1 MGMPDMT
8 INEQLRLLSARGAH
22 EELCALAREYLA
34 RSAEE
39 QDADTAYAAR
49 VLLGETLLG
58 MTAKSFD
65 ADCYI
70 EGVHALMQAYNER
83 GNAGIYDLLCGLS
96 HEPNAAAMCA
106 NYEANRRILASME
119 GAPALPDYDRLPVAV
134 FPLTNDYSVLFDKE
148 RQAFLFHARENAL
161 QTLYHTLIFSD
172 LTHGGAAPCMERFS
186 QDIRN
191 DEISDLGVRLTEAV
205 RMHKFGASMQEC
217 AEKYH
222 RLYPYGELY
231 EIFHAEAALDRQD
244 IDAALRYGEAAY
256 EKRKMSAAAC
266 RLLSRIYRAEGY
278 LAEAI
283 KFQVLSAETAQLSL
297 PDDPVQMQRCLYAIT
312 AADTDMRYAPFVH
325 RTSFDGTGI
334 KSAFVVPVAE
344 EVLRFSDDLPR
355 YWAGIYNPYGQMHVK
370 EKLLAVMNGAME
382 QNALSVYSDF
392 TFDLMKAEEHAEIR
406 IAPQEDAPVL
416 VPIAA
421 KEVQQAVHFQEPGF
435 ERTMNLS
442 RGEFG
447 FYRIEH
453 PTSIRSDAPF
463 AAGEPILLRHSPTRR
478 KFVLNILAD
487 GLSWPEMRRGQY
499 RLVPNLM
506 KFFQKGVIFDNCFSG
521 SEYTYPSLASIET
534 GLYQHHTQI
543 AAPGAAFVLAPSYAT
558 ISEKMKSLGYYC
570 VMLEGCSEGIY
581 NGTFRG
587 YDRLIVNPW
596 VLRAADGVERMIRHL
611 EAFGEC
617 DNFVLL
623 HFADTHPN
631 NFDVATPVKTQTHL
645 PLSDVLQ
652 PQDMGASVFLKPNP
666 LSQYVNHSEIR
677 AADRQLGYLFDYIE
691 QHYADDEYIVL
702 LYSDHGASV
711 HSRSPYL
718 MSEEQTGAALMARG
732 AGVPQLGRVDELA
745 SAVDIYK
752 ILGKLA
758 GYPIDAP
765 YLDGNL
771 PEAFGGTRREY
782 TVSNSIYP
790 GQTYKICVRT
800 ERHAFHLETEEFTR
814 EDGTISLDRY
824 SYHIHERDENYR
836 EVFDDAL
843 ARYFL
848 DIVRNYTESFRR

>member
-65 ADCYI
+65 EDCYI

-119 GAPALPDYDRLPVAV
+119 GAPALPDYDRLLVAV

-205 RMHKFGASMQEC
+205 RMHDFGASMQEC

-244 IDAALRYGEAAY
+244 IGAALRYGEAAY

-266 RLLSRIYRAEGY
+266 RLLYRIYKAAGRLDRALLFLVVGKSCDSIEFPQSDR
-278 LAEAI
+278 E
-283 KFQVLSAETAQLSL
+283 KC
-297 PDDPVQMQRCLYAIT
+297 MQALT
-312 AADTDMRYAPFVH
+312 AAYTNTQFAPFVSRAYLDAGAMKTH
-325 RTSFDGTGI
+325 LE
-334 KSAFVVPVAE
+334 AAVCAE
-344 EVLRFSDDLPR
+344 LPRFSDQLPAYR
-355 YWAGIYNPYGQMHVK
+355 TGIYNPYGLMHIRSKV
-370 EKLLAVMNGAME
+370 LALMNAVTE
-382 QNALSVYSDF
+382 RYNLPIFNDF
-392 TFDLMKAEEHAEIR
+392 VFDVMKADEMREAK
-406 IAPQEDAPVL
+406 IAPADESPVL
-416 VPIAA
+416 VPVAA
-421 KEVQQAVHFQEPGF
+421 AREEQVLTFQSTGF
-435 ERTMNLS
+435 ERAMMLAQ
-442 RGEFG
+442 GEFN
-447 FYRIEH
+447 FYRADK
-453 PTSIRSDAPF
+453 PVTIRSAEPFLVGAP
-463 AAGEPILLRHSPTRR
+463 IVLRHSPQRK

-487 GLSWPEMRRGQY
+487 GLSWKEIQQGRS
-499 RLVPNLM
+499 VPMPNVLR
-506 KFFQKGVIFDNCFSG
+506 FFSKGVIFDNHFSMA
-521 SEYTYPSLASIET
+521 EYTYPALATIET

-543 AAPGAAFVLAPSYAT
+543 AEPGVPFALDPSYVT
-558 ISEKMKSLGYYC
+558 ISEQMKKLGYYC
-570 VMLEGCSEGIY
+570 ANIQSCGAGIY
-581 NGTFRG
+581 NGATRG
-587 YDRLIVNPW
+587 YDRLIVNHWMMP
-596 VLRAADGVERMIRHL
+596 AAEGIERTIRHL
-611 EAFGEC
+611 ETFDEC
-617 DNFVLL
+617 DSFLFT
-623 HFADTHPN
+623 HFADTHPYN
-631 NFDVATPVKTQTHL
+631 ADVSTPAYASAHL

-666 LSQYVNHSEIR
+666 LSQYVNHGEIR

-691 QHYADDEYIVL
+691 QHYADDEYVVL
-702 LYSDHGASV
+702 LYSDHGVSV

-732 AGVPQLGRVDELA
+732 AGVPQLGRVDELV

-814 EDGTISLDRY
+814 EDGTISLDQY